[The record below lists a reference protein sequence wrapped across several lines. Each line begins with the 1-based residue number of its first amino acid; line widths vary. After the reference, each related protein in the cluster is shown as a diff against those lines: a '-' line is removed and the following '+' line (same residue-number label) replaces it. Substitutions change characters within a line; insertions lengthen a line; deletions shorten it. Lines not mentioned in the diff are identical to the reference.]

1 VTTGTRFPPSNPP
14 LQRPLNGYI
23 VGQTNESIMGI
34 NVRAET
40 EQGEAIVE
48 WDDPHGR
55 TKNLLPSYSD
65 SSSYCLRFVDRIGD
79 AVFNQAQIPFLV
91 SELRRQLE
99 GIIDPAIKRHGENV
113 LRVVEHAQGR
123 THVYVRF
130 LGD

>member
-1 VTTGTRFPPSNPP
+1 VIRERQLP
-14 LQRPLNGYI
+14 
-23 VGQTNESIMGI
+23 NESNMGI

-65 SSSYCLRFVDRIGD
+65 SSSYCLRFVDRFGD
-79 AVFNQAQIPFLV
+79 AVFNQAQIPLLV

-99 GIIDPAIKRHGENV
+99 GIIDPAIKKHGENV
-113 LRVVEHAQGR
+113 LRVVEHAQGK